1 MKPVFTKT
9 ILILFIL
16 LLYCCLL
23 PGCKQEQ
30 SYTENSKPSEENE
43 TSYQITTEFA
53 EGFKI
58 DCYTGYKKITVF
70 NPWQGADDMNYEYLL
85 VRKGEKI
92 PGGFSNH
99 SVIRIPVERVICLS
113 TTHVAMIDLLEKT
126 HTIFGI
132 SGKELIN
139 NQNIRK
145 RIINGE
151 VVDVGYDQNLNY
163 ENIITL
169 KPDIVMTYGI
179 NAEIAGFILK
189 LKELRINVVMNAE
202 YLEKSPLAKLEWI
215 KFVGAFYDK
224 EQEAN
229 RKFNTIVAEYDSIK
243 NMVSEINQKPKVMIG
258 LPWKDTWYIPGG
270 KSFAARFIKDAG
282 GEYIWEKLDSKIA
295 RPMGFETIYEKAKDA
310 DIWINP
316 GDIDNLEAI
325 LSADARLA
333 HFKPFKKRKV
343 FNNNAIMNKFGGNDY
358 WESGITHPQIILKD
372 LVRIFHPGVLPD
384 HKLVYYKSI
393 LN

>member
-58 DCYTGYKKITVF
+58 DCYTGYKKVTVY

-325 LSADARLA
+325 LSADARLT

-343 FNNNAIMNKFGGNDY
+343 FNNNAIINKFGGNDY

>member
-1 MKPVFTKT
+1 
-9 ILILFIL
+9 
-16 LLYCCLL
+16 
-23 PGCKQEQ
+23 
-30 SYTENSKPSEENE
+30 
-43 TSYQITTEFA
+43 
-53 EGFKI
+53 
-58 DCYTGYKKITVF
+58 
-70 NPWQGADDMNYEYLL
+70 
-85 VRKGEKI
+85 
-92 PGGFSNH
+92 H
-99 SVIRIPVERVICLS
+99 SVIEIPVKRVICLS

-139 NQNIRK
+139 NPNIRK

-151 VVDVGYDQNLNY
+151 VMDVGYDQNLNY
-163 ENIITL
+163 ENIISL

-189 LKELRINVVMNAE
+189 LKELGINVVINAE

-215 KFVGAFYDK
+215 KFIGAFYGI
-224 EQEAN
+224 EQEASDV
-229 RKFNTIVAEYDSIK
+229 FDTIVAEYDSIK
-243 NMVSEINQKPKVMIG
+243 NIAFKLERKPKVMIG

-295 RPMGFETIYEKAKDA
+295 RPMGFETIYKKAKDA

-325 LSADARLA
+325 LTVDARLK
-333 HFKPFKKRKV
+333 HFKPIKSRKV
-343 FNNNAIMNKFGGNDY
+343 FNNNAIMNKTGGNDY

-372 LVRIFHPGVLPD
+372 LVRIFHPEVLPD
-384 HKLVYYKSI
+384 HELVYYKNISFKP
-393 LN
+393 NE